1 MSTKIKVK
9 SVKKVTGDV
18 NLGGM
23 FDEMLGV
30 TDAEPSIVAPK
41 FVQARNMIRR
51 LTKVLA
57 QFGIMPTLRRNHPA
71 IIPHLDEIKTFSDKT
86 REELHIKTDPDEP
99 LNHFDSLNKE
109 EINRVYRKL
118 KENPA
123 TKRLVIM
130 CNRLEKYKVNFENPE
145 KIRENFVNA
154 EPGLDFKIFDFS
166 NLDLKY
172 LWGVCDIPSSA
183 KKYILALFADL
194 YKHSHALYNLITSP
208 DVDIKAFT
216 ATLISSLGDLRKQPK
231 LSRCNRAFKRIEMS
245 VDLLNEKFSDY
256 YRESIIT
263 QNPDT
268 LVGNFIYDVSQQG
281 KDDPKLMREFK
292 TIINYMEELSRTN
305 GKANDP
311 KVKQIFAM
319 LQNNFNLMEKV
330 NKQSTDKPLDEEV
343 NMANEEAANQAAQQ
357 FMHQTMQQEN
367 GAEEPASEEPASEE
381 PASEEPASEEPAS
394 EEPASEEPASEND
407 DVVDDMPELLD
418 MQQLKQLSE
427 QYIANLTLEQTPD
440 TALLNED
447 LDQ

>member
-1 MSTKIKVK
+1 MCMSTKIKVK
-9 SVKKVTGDV
+9 NVKKVTGDV

-86 REELHIKTDPDEP
+86 REDLHIKTDPDEP

-330 NKQSTDKPLDEEV
+330 DKRDGQSTDKPLDEEPDA
-343 NMANEEAANQAAQQ
+343 NIANEEAANQAAQQ

-367 GAEEPASEEPASEE
+367 ATEEPADEEPADEE
-381 PASEEPASEEPAS
+381 PD
-394 EEPASEEPASEND
+394 SEND
-407 DVVDDMPELLD
+407 AAVDDMPELLD

-427 QYIANLTLEQTPD
+427 QYIAGLTSEQTPEQTQD
-440 TALLNED
+440 TALLAED

>member
-1 MSTKIKVK
+1 MCMSTKIKVK
-9 SVKKVTGDV
+9 NVKKVTGDV

-86 REELHIKTDPDEP
+86 REDLHIKTDPDEP

-330 NKQSTDKPLDEEV
+330 DKRGSQSTDKPLDEEPEA
-343 NMANEEAANQAAQQ
+343 NIANEEAANQAARQ

-367 GAEEPASEEPASEE
+367 AGEEPADEEPDSEEPD
-381 PASEEPASEEPAS
+381 
-394 EEPASEEPASEND
+394 SEND
-407 DVVDDMPELLD
+407 AAVDDMPELLD

-427 QYIANLTLEQTPD
+427 QYIAGLTSEQTPEQTQD
-440 TALLNED
+440 TALLAED

>member
-71 IIPHLDEIKTFSDKT
+71 IIPHLDEIKAFSDKT

-99 LNHFDSLNKE
+99 LNHFDSLTKE

-130 CNRLEKYKVNFENPE
+130 CNRLEKYKINFENPE
-145 KIRENFVNA
+145 KLRENFVNA

-208 DVDIKAFT
+208 DIDIKAFT
-216 ATLISSLGDLRKQPK
+216 ATLISSLSDLRKQPK

-330 NKQSTDKPLDEEV
+330 GKQSADKPL
-343 NMANEEAANQAAQQ
+343 NEEPEANITNEDAAKQAAQHVTQQ
-357 FMHQTMQQEN
+357 FDQHT
-367 GAEEPASEEPASEE
+367 AEQDEQHTTA
-381 PASEEPASEEPAS
+381 
-394 EEPASEEPASEND
+394 D
-407 DVVDDMPELLD
+407 DTQDVDDTTEDDEPDNAEADTATDDLPELLD
-418 MQQLKQLSE
+418 MEQLAQQLKLTEQLK
-427 QYIANLTLEQTPD
+427 LTKQTD
-440 TALLNED
+440 AALLAED

>member
-330 NKQSTDKPLDEEV
+330 DRQGGQSADKPLDEEPEA
-343 NMANEEAANQAAQQ
+343 NIANEEAAQQAAQQ
-357 FMHQTMQQEN
+357 FAHQAAEQYTHTHIQQTTQQVEN
-367 GAEEPASEEPASEE
+367 LNDSEDSADDT
-381 PASEEPASEEPAS
+381 
-394 EEPASEEPASEND
+394 ND
-407 DVVDDMPELLD
+407 VEAADNTATDDMPELLD

-427 QYIANLTLEQTPD
+427 QYIANLTLEPTPD

>member
-9 SVKKVTGDV
+9 NVKKVTGDV

-330 NKQSTDKPLDEEV
+330 DKRGSQSTDKPLDEEPEA
-343 NMANEEAANQAAQQ
+343 NIANEEAANQAARQ

-367 GAEEPASEEPASEE
+367 ATEEPADEEPAGEE
-381 PASEEPASEEPAS
+381 PD
-394 EEPASEEPASEND
+394 SEND
-407 DVVDDMPELLD
+407 AAVDDMPELLD

-427 QYIANLTLEQTPD
+427 QYIAGLTSEQTPEQTQD
-440 TALLNED
+440 TNLLAED

>member
-9 SVKKVTGDV
+9 TVKKVTGDV

-30 TDAEPSIVAPK
+30 TDADPEIIAPK
-41 FVQARNMIRR
+41 FAQARNMVRR

-71 IIPHLDEIKTFSDKT
+71 IIPHLDEIKAFADKT

-99 LNHFDSLNKE
+99 LNHFDSLTKE

-123 TKRLVIM
+123 TKRLIIM

-145 KIRENFVNA
+145 KLRENFVNA

-172 LWGVCDIPSSA
+172 LWGICDIPSSA

-194 YKHSHALYNLITSP
+194 YKHSHALYNLVTSP

-216 ATLISSLGDLRKQPK
+216 QSLIASIGDLRKQPK
-231 LSRCNRAFKRIEMS
+231 LARCKRAFKRIEMS

-292 TIINYMEELSRTN
+292 VLIQYMEELSRAN

-311 KVKQIFAM
+311 KIKQIFAM
-319 LQNNFNLMEKV
+319 LQTNFNLMERGKDTDLKTETKAEHGALSGTAGTV
-330 NKQSTDKPLDEEV
+330 NGSSGEPSDAVGKAARSSETANTDGKAEEQDR
-343 NMANEEAANQAAQQ
+343 NIEMIRAMREALQAAQ
-357 FMHQTMQQEN
+357 
-367 GAEEPASEEPASEE
+367 AEAAADEEF
-381 PASEEPASEEPAS
+381 
-394 EEPASEEPASEND
+394 ND
-407 DVVDDMPELLD
+407 DDADDHAEVESVEHSTECTNHITQDTFDDMPELL
-418 MQQLKQLSE
+418 
-427 QYIANLTLEQTPD
+427 
-440 TALLNED
+440 
-447 LDQ
+447 

>member
-381 PASEEPASEEPAS
+381 PASEEPASE
-394 EEPASEEPASEND
+394 ND

>member
-330 NKQSTDKPLDEEV
+330 DKQSTDKPLDEEPEA
-343 NMANEEAANQAAQQ
+343 NIANEEAAQQAAQQ
-357 FMHQTMQQEN
+357 FAHQAAEQYTHTHTQQTTQQE
-367 GAEEPASEEPASEE
+367 
-381 PASEEPASEEPAS
+381 
-394 EEPASEEPASEND
+394 ENLD
-407 DVVDDMPELLD
+407 DSNDLNDSADDTNDVEAVDNTATDDMPELLD

-427 QYIANLTLEQTPD
+427 QYIANLTLEPAPD